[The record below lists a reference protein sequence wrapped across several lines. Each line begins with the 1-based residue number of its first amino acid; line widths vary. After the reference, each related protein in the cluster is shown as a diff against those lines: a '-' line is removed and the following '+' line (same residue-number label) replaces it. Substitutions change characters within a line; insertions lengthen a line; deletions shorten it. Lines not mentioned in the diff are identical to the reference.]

1 MQIMVVKKI
10 NLVKKNGE
18 NTYNYHPASSA
29 DVISYEQ
36 SLTVQD
42 VLDAIV
48 DSVEQIENR
57 LISNSVYMVNSNGEI
72 ITDDSGTGLVEIM

>member
-1 MQIMVVKKI
+1 MVIRKI
-10 NLVKKNGE
+10 SLVKKVGE
-18 NTYNYHPASSA
+18 NVCNYHPASSA
-29 DVISYEQ
+29 DVIIYEQ

-57 LISNSVYMVNSNGEI
+57 LVSNSVYMTNSNGEI
-72 ITDDSGTGLVEIM
+72 ITDESGIGLVELL